1 VVENK
6 GKEFLWKISKSG
18 NNGGEYEK
26 GGEPGLCEQFTDT
39 DSIIFTICQYILWG
53 TTLETGTRKGGGM

>member
-1 VVENK
+1 MVENK

-26 GGEPGLCEQFTDT
+26 RGEPGLREQFTDT
-39 DSIIFTICQYILWG
+39 DSTVFTVCQYYL
-53 TTLETGTRKGGGM
+53 